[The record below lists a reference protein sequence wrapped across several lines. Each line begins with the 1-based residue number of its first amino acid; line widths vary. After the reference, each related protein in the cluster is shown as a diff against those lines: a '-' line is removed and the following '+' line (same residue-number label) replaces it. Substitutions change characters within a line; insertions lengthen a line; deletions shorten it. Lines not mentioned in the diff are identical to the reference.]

1 MAHESLT
8 LAREECNNYDATA
21 ALCFCLIGQ
30 SQWFAIC
37 SQTLIILSLSF
48 SFMGGVAKTKKK

>member
-8 LAREECNNYDATA
+8 LAREECNNYDA
-21 ALCFCLIGQ
+21 IGQ

-48 SFMGGVAKTKKK
+48 SFMGGVAKKKKKKSK